1 MNGDAAAE
9 PVAARAPT
17 SRVGR
22 LMVLMVVLLSAVFGG
37 IGWLQTQ
44 SLALLNANVVY
55 QGDNIVWSFFQLETE
70 SLRLGQMLRDVA
82 EETQAGHHEALRERY
97 ELFVSRISLVEPN
110 RTREVM
116 PELEMQRQVLAR
128 LRDLVS
134 RLDPLLGPE
143 APAQID
149 PARIRVFLPEFE
161 ALGKSVRDLSLLAN
175 QAVAET
181 ITRRNEAVR
190 DQNRIGIGLTIF
202 QFLMIGAFA
211 FVVVRQVRALEQRR
225 SELETLASRL
235 QDARAE
241 AEQASRT
248 KSAFLANMSHELRTP
263 FNGLL
268 GMMSLLDRSSLTP
281 PQREYLGIARQ
292 SGEHLLT
299 ILNDVLDF
307 SKMESG
313 RLELVARPTDLR
325 QTVSEVQALMAP
337 QARDKALKLEVDVA
351 ADLPEVVQADAK
363 RVKQILF
370 NLLGN
375 AIKFTDAGR
384 VGLTV
389 DRGHTSTGRSG
400 VRFRITDTGIG
411 MGEETRT
418 RLFQRFSQGDN
429 SISRR
434 FGGTGLGLEISR
446 TLAELMDGEIS
457 VTSQVGRGSEFTV
470 VLPLAALDPG
480 ALVAAHGGGA
490 PVRVGSADSPASVL
504 SDRVV
509 PDAPAAGSLQVL
521 VTDDHPVNRKFMQVL
536 LERLG
541 HRVLLATNGEEAVA
555 IVREQSCDLVL
566 MDVHMPV
573 MDGLTAARTIRSLP
587 LPASRVL
594 IVALT
599 ADAFAESRERVRQS
613 GMDDFLAKPVQLHDV
628 EELLRKHF
636 GARAV
641 GSMGSGASPAA
652 VPATASAAAMPAS
665 HVSKVVAATA
675 STPDKPA
682 RRRRVRIK
690 PGEPARVLD
699 LAHIADTCAALS
711 ADAYRTLLAGFMS
724 DESASLSGLL
734 VLLEQGGE
742 ADERAKAA
750 HRLKGAAASLGLREL
765 AETAGALEADAASL
779 TEESAPQMAQHL
791 RTQFEAAREMAT
803 RLGWLVA

>member
-70 SLRLGQMLRDVA
+70 SLRLGQMLHDVA
-82 EETQAGHHEALRERY
+82 EEKQAGHHEALRERY
-97 ELFVSRISLVEPN
+97 ELFVSRISLVEPH

-116 PELEMQRQVLAR
+116 PELEMQRQVLTR

-202 QFLMIGAFA
+202 QCLMIGAFA
-211 FVVVRQVRALEQRR
+211 FVVVRQVRSLEQRR
-225 SELETLASRL
+225 SELETLALNL
-235 QDARAE
+235 QEARAE

-268 GMMSLLDRSSLTP
+268 GMMSLLDRSSLTAQ
-281 PQREYLGIARQ
+281 QREYLGIARQ

-313 RLELVARPTDLR
+313 RLEMVARPTDLR

-337 QARDKALKLEVDVA
+337 QARDKALKLEVEVA

-375 AIKFTDAGR
+375 AIKFTDTGR

-389 DRGHTSTGRSG
+389 DRATRPPAARASG
-400 VRFRITDTGIG
+400 
-411 MGEETRT
+411 
-418 RLFQRFSQGDN
+418 SA
-429 SISRR
+429 
-434 FGGTGLGLEISR
+434 SR
-446 TLAELMDGEIS
+446 T
-457 VTSQVGRGSEFTV
+457 
-470 VLPLAALDPG
+470 
-480 ALVAAHGGGA
+480 
-490 PVRVGSADSPASVL
+490 PAS
-504 SDRVV
+504 
-509 PDAPAAGSLQVL
+509 AW
-521 VTDDHPVNRKFMQVL
+521 
-536 LERLG
+536 
-541 HRVLLATNGEEAVA
+541 
-555 IVREQSCDLVL
+555 
-566 MDVHMPV
+566 
-573 MDGLTAARTIRSLP
+573 ARRP
-587 LPASRVL
+587 
-594 IVALT
+594 
-599 ADAFAESRERVRQS
+599 
-613 GMDDFLAKPVQLHDV
+613 
-628 EELLRKHF
+628 
-636 GARAV
+636 ARAC
-641 GSMGSGASPAA
+641 SSASARA
-652 VPATASAAAMPAS
+652 TTASAGGL
-665 HVSKVVAATA
+665 VARVWVWK
-675 STPDKPA
+675 SPA
-682 RRRRVRIK
+682 RW
-690 PGEPARVLD
+690 
-699 LAHIADTCAALS
+699 
-711 ADAYRTLLAGFMS
+711 
-724 DESASLSGLL
+724 
-734 VLLEQGGE
+734 QN
-742 ADERAKAA
+742 
-750 HRLKGAAASLGLREL
+750 
-765 AETAGALEADAASL
+765 
-779 TEESAPQMAQHL
+779 
-791 RTQFEAAREMAT
+791 
-803 RLGWLVA
+803 

>member
-1 MNGDAAAE
+1 MTGDVTAG

-22 LMVLMVVLLSAVFGG
+22 LMVLMVVVLSAVFGG
-37 IGWLQTQ
+37 IGWLQAQ
-44 SLALLNANVVY
+44 SQALLNANLIY
-55 QGDNIVWSFFQLETE
+55 HGDNIVWNFFQLETE
-70 SLRLGQMLRDVA
+70 SLRLGQLLNEVA
-82 EETQAGHHEALRERY
+82 AQTQPGPHEALRERY
-97 ELFVSRISLVEPN
+97 ELFVSRISLVDSQ
-110 RTREVM
+110 RTREVI
-116 PELEMQRQVLAR
+116 PELEVQRQVLA
-128 LRDLVS
+128 LLGELVS
-134 RLDPLLGPE
+134 RLDPLLGPD
-143 APAQID
+143 APAEIE
-149 PARIRVFLPEFE
+149 PARIRALLPEFD
-161 ALGKSVRDLSLLAN
+161 AMKRAVRELSLLAN

-181 ITRRNEAVR
+181 VTQRNEAAR
-190 DQNRIGIGLTIF
+190 DQNRIAIWLTVF

-225 SELETLASRL
+225 SELETLAHRL
-235 QDARAE
+235 QEARAE
-241 AEQASRT
+241 AEQASLT

-268 GMMSLLDRSSLTP
+268 GMMSMLDRSLLTAQ
-281 PQREYLGIARQ
+281 QREYLDIARQ

-313 RLELVARPTDLR
+313 RLELLARPTDLR

-337 QARDKALKLEVDVA
+337 QARDKALLLEVEVA
-351 ADLPEVVQADAK
+351 ADLPLAVQADAK

-375 AIKFTDAGR
+375 AIKFTDTGR
-384 VGLTV
+384 VGLQV
-389 DRGHTSTGRSG
+389 DRGHTSAGCPAI
-400 VRFRITDTGIG
+400 RFRIADTGIG

-434 FGGTGLGLEISR
+434 FGGTGLGLEICR
-446 TLAELMDGEIS
+446 MLADLMDGEIS
-457 VTSQVGRGSEFTV
+457 ATSQIGRGSEFTV
-470 VLPLAALDPG
+470 LLPLAALDVG
-480 ALVAAHGGGA
+480 ALDAASGGGA
-490 PVRVGSADSPASVL
+490 A
-504 SDRVV
+504 
-509 PDAPAAGSLQVL
+509 DAPALVVVDRMLPDTPAMGRLQIL
-521 VTDDHPVNRKFMQVL
+521 VTDDHPVNRKFMQAL

-555 IVREQSCDLVL
+555 VLREQACDLVL

-573 MDGLTAARTIRSLP
+573 MDGLTAARTIRNLP
-587 LPASRVL
+587 LPQARVP

-599 ADAFAESRERVRQS
+599 ADAFAESRERVRDS

-628 EELLRKHF
+628 EDLLRKHF

-641 GSMGSGASPAA
+641 GGLDAGASASGPVAA
-652 VPATASAAAMPAS
+652 VPVVVPAP
-665 HVSKVVAATA
+665 A
-675 STPDKPA
+675 KPA
-682 RRRRVRIK
+682 RRRVRTP

-711 ADAYRTLLAGFMS
+711 VDAYRTLLAGFLS
-724 DESASLSGLL
+724 DESASLSDLL
-734 VLLEQGGE
+734 ALLEQGGA
-742 ADERAKAA
+742 ADDRMKAA

-765 AETAGALEADAASL
+765 AETAGALEAGAASL
-779 TEESAPQMAQHL
+779 TGEAARQMAQHL
-791 RTQFEAAREMAT
+791 RAQFEAAREMTA
-803 RLGWLVA
+803 RLGWQAG

>member
-70 SLRLGQMLRDVA
+70 SLRLGQMLHDVA
-82 EETQAGHHEALRERY
+82 EEKQAGHYEALRERY
-97 ELFVSRISLVEPN
+97 ELFVSRISLVEPH

-116 PELEMQRQVLAR
+116 PELEMQRQVLTR

-202 QFLMIGAFA
+202 QCLMIGAFA
-211 FVVVRQVRALEQRR
+211 FVVVRQVRSLEQRR
-225 SELETLASRL
+225 SELETLALNL
-235 QDARAE
+235 QEARAE

-268 GMMSLLDRSSLTP
+268 GMMSLLDRSSLTAQ
-281 PQREYLGIARQ
+281 QREYLGIARQ

-313 RLELVARPTDLR
+313 RLEMVARPTDLR

-337 QARDKALKLEVDVA
+337 QARDKALKLEVEVA
-351 ADLPEVVQADAK
+351 ADLPEVVQADA
-363 RVKQILF
+363 RRANQILS
-370 NLLGN
+370 NLPGN
-375 AIKFTDAGR
+375 AIKSTDPGR
-384 VGLTV
+384 VGLRV
-389 DRGHTSTGRSG
+389 DGGHTSTGRPG

-470 VLPLAALDPG
+470 VLPLAALDPS
-480 ALVAAHGGGA
+480 ALVAASGGGA
-490 PVRVGSADSPASVL
+490 PVRIGAADSPALQL
-504 SDRVV
+504 SDRAVA
-509 PDAPAAGSLQVL
+509 DTPAAGSLQVL

-541 HRVLLATNGEEAVA
+541 HRVLLATNGEEAVV
-555 IVREQSCDLVL
+555 IVREQPCDLVL

-652 VPATASAAAMPAS
+652 VPATAPAAAMPAS
-665 HVSKVVAATA
+665 HVSKVAAATA

-682 RRRRVRIK
+682 RRRVRIK

-791 RTQFEAAREMAT
+791 RTQFETAREMAT